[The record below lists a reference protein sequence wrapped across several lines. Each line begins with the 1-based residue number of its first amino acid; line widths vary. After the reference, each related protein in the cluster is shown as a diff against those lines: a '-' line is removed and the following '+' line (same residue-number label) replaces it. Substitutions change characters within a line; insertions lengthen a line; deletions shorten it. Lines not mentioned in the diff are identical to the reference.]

1 MPSALIV
8 DDDLD
13 FTHSLAL
20 LVQQE
25 GYSVR
30 VAMSLEE
37 ARREL
42 EEGIPDVALIDL
54 LLPDGDGIQL
64 VRELTL
70 TGSTKVLV
78 ITGYAGVDN
87 AVAALRAGVTDYLQ
101 KPFDIEQLKKQLRIT
116 KNEVASYNRNT
127 TTNHLEGGGIS
138 GIIGQSAQMQMV
150 FNLIEKVS
158 STETTVFIYGESG
171 TGKELV
177 AHAIHTMSSRSSHP
191 FIAINCAAISPQL
204 IATEFF
210 GHEKGAFTDAH
221 SLHKGCF
228 ERAEGGTLFLDEVT
242 EMPIDLQV
250 QLLRA
255 LESRRIIRVGGT
267 HEIDID
273 IRIIAATNRPPH
285 HAVKEGKLREDLLF
299 RLMVFPIYLPPL
311 RERQDD
317 ILHLA
322 KDFIA
327 ALNTR
332 ENGNKFFSDDAIEFL
347 TTSRW
352 PGNVRELKNAV
363 QHAYILA
370 DDRIETQHFP
380 SQSFSIVEEDIS
392 PLRFT
397 VGTSLDE
404 FEKRFI
410 LATLDHYN
418 GDKRSAAEVLG
429 VSLKTLYNRLNNYQ
443 NYI

>member
-30 VAMSLEE
+30 VAQSLEE

-42 EEGIPDVALIDL
+42 QEGIPDVALIDL

-78 ITGYAGVDN
+78 ITGYAGIDN

-101 KPFDIEQLKKQLRIT
+101 KPFDIDQLKKQLRIT
-116 KNEVASYNRNT
+116 KNELASYSHTT
-127 TTNHLEGGGIS
+127 TTNHLEGEEIG
-138 GIIGQSAQMQMV
+138 GIIGQSAQMQTV

-177 AHAIHTMSSRSSHP
+177 AHAIHTMSSRSSRP

-267 HEIDID
+267 KEIDID

-285 HAVKEGKLREDLLF
+285 DAVKEGKLREDLLF

-327 ALNTR
+327 ALNRR
-332 ENGNKFFSDDAIEFL
+332 ENGNKDFSDDAIEFL

-380 SQSFSIVEEDIS
+380 SQSFSIIEENIS

-443 NYI
+443 NTI

>member
-1 MPSALIV
+1 
-8 DDDLD
+8 
-13 FTHSLAL
+13 
-20 LVQQE
+20 
-25 GYSVR
+25 
-30 VAMSLEE
+30 
-37 ARREL
+37 
-42 EEGIPDVALIDL
+42 
-54 LLPDGDGIQL
+54 
-64 VRELTL
+64 
-70 TGSTKVLV
+70 
-78 ITGYAGVDN
+78 
-87 AVAALRAGVTDYLQ
+87 
-101 KPFDIEQLKKQLRIT
+101 
-116 KNEVASYNRNT
+116 
-127 TTNHLEGGGIS
+127 
-138 GIIGQSAQMQMV
+138 MQTV
-150 FNLIEKVS
+150 YNLIEKVS
-158 STETTVFIYGESG
+158 STETTVFIHGESG

-177 AHAIHTMSSRSSHP
+177 AHAIHAMSARSNNP
-191 FIAINCAAISPQL
+191 FVALNCAAISPQL

-228 ERAEGGTLFLDEVT
+228 ERAEGGTLFLDEIT

-255 LESRRIIRVGGT
+255 LESRRITRVGGT
-267 HEIDID
+267 KEIEIN
-273 IRIIAATNRPPH
+273 IRIIAATNRSPH
-285 HAVKEGKLREDLLF
+285 HAVEEGKLREDLLF

-317 ILHLA
+317 IIRLA
-322 KDFIA
+322 NDFIS
-327 ALNTR
+327 ALNKR
-332 ENGNKFFSDDAIEFL
+332 ENKNKFFSDDAIEFL
-347 TTSRW
+347 MTSRW

-370 DDRIETQHFP
+370 GDRIEVQHFP
-380 SQSFSIVEEDIS
+380 SQSFSMLENDLS

-443 NYI
+443 NSI